1 MVKTIELITAR
12 GHPMIKATH
21 PTTLM
26 ITKDREAGP
35 RGDCIVAVAADKA
48 VADLDTILKKSIKAG
63 RPVKITFKVGDSL
76 FVVRGSGHP
85 DLTFSSKT
93 DIVVRKSTYTCGR
106 TLAVGADKA
115 ASDLPRK
122 FVSLLRNPLSK
133 VQIFIEVG

>member
-1 MVKTIELITAR
+1 MKKTIERITAR

-26 ITKDREAGP
+26 ITKDREVGP

-48 VADLDTILKKSIKAG
+48 AVDLGGIVKKSIKAG
-63 RPVKITFKVGDSL
+63 RRVKITFKVGDAL
-76 FVVRGSGHP
+76 FVVKGSGHP

-106 TLAVGADKA
+106 TLAIGADKA
-115 ASDLPRK
+115 AADLPRE
-122 FVSLLRNPLSK
+122 FVSLLRDPLSK
-133 VQIFIEVG
+133 VQVFIEVG